1 MAEASLSI
9 TKRDRGLLE
18 LTANVK
24 SSWPVD
30 AVRWQR
36 DGKDIAISA
45 SDKYAV
51 EKLKTNITKLR
62 IKYPG
67 EEDQGEYKLLVETV
81 AGISESQSVFV
92 EDSTGSPRI
101 YLHGL
106 LMYM

>member
-9 TKRDRGLLE
+9 TQRDRGLLE
-18 LTANVK
+18 LTASVK
-24 SSWPVD
+24 SLWPVD

-36 DGKDIAISA
+36 DGKDITITT
-45 SDKYAV
+45 SDKYTV
-51 EKLKTNITKLR
+51 ESIETNITKLK

-67 EEDQGEYKLLVETV
+67 QEDQGEYKVLVETV
-81 AGISESQSVFV
+81 AGINESQSVFV
-92 EDSTGSPRI
+92 EESRGSPRV